1 MSVLKVLYRLNR
13 KKIVSLC
20 KIFTVRKKR
29 KDANGND
36 GGDEPKAASAGE
48 NVDNQTRDTRTR
60 EEVCH
65 CKSAVRTCSFLLG
78 ASDSGLA
85 LKSGV
90 VFAGITHHESVQF
103 VCGCIFPTLTLPRL
117 RHGVETH

>member
-1 MSVLKVLYRLNR
+1 MATMAVTNQKRQVLVKTW
-13 KKIVSLC
+13 I
-20 KIFTVRKKR
+20 TKR
-29 KDANGND
+29 GI
-36 GGDEPKAASAGE
+36 
-48 NVDNQTRDTRTR
+48 R
-60 EEVCH
+60 ELE
-65 CKSAVRTCSFLLG
+65 RTCVIANQRRPCVLFLLG

-103 VCGCIFPTLTLPRL
+103 VCGCIFPTLTLLRL